1 MKWYINNWRCQIDE
15 KIWQCRGYPQK
26 KHVIQQLIP
35 TLCYLNQPKKK
46 KKKKMSA
53 FKRVNAIISRKA
65 SKSGETLPH
74 TQTAD
79 TKLTPRCD

>member
-1 MKWYINNWRCQIDE
+1 MSGLSSE
-15 KIWQCRGYPQK
+15 KACNSTAYPYALLSESTQ
-26 KHVIQQLIP
+26 
-35 TLCYLNQPKKK
+35 KK